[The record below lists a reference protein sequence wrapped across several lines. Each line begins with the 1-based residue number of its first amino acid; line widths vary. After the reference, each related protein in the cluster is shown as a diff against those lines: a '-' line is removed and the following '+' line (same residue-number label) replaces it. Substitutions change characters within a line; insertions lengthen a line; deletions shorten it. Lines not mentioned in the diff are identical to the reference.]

1 MNVMALA
8 SANSRDNARQNKVA
22 QRQADAKCDPMDML
36 HHQKESPS
44 KMLKM
49 NVAAKQNSHAYQEQD
64 GTGNDTT
71 RPGRRILTQ
80 VAHRSLLTSRR

>member
-22 QRQADAKCDPMDML
+22 QRQADAKCDPVNMFA
-36 HHQKESPS
+36 HVCFS
-44 KMLKM
+44 LKM
-49 NVAAKQNSHAYQEQD
+49 NIAFKDDADSNKKQD
-64 GTGNDTT
+64 GTGNDAT

-80 VAHRSLLTSRR
+80 VAHNVTCLR